1 MGEIGTFFALTIL
14 AILAVL
20 VFIAIGVGA
29 IYVSVSKKPN
39 HEEGSRE
46 LHD

>member
-20 VFIAIGVGA
+20 VFIAIGVVA
-29 IYVSVSKKPN
+29 IYVSISKESN

>member
-29 IYVSVSKKPN
+29 IYVSISKKPN
-39 HEEGSRE
+39 NKKGSRE
-46 LHD
+46 SHD